1 MSRRLIVAAAM
12 VALVSACARQEAPR
26 DEAPATPEPAPSFV
40 NRVWQVDSSTSV
52 ARGTLYVFLS
62 EGTLIVTSANG
73 TPMVGAWA
81 LRNDSLT
88 MVEEGIAYPTDIL
101 HLDAQHFRIRS
112 HNPGEPVH
120 ITLVPAP

>member
-1 MSRRLIVAAAM
+1 M
-12 VALVSACARQEAPR
+12 
-26 DEAPATPEPAPSFV
+26 

-62 EGTLIVTSANG
+62 EGTLIVTSANE
-73 TPMVGAWA
+73 TPMVGAWT

-101 HLDAQHFRIRS
+101 HLDARRFSIRS
-112 HNPGEPVH
+112 HNPGEPVDL
-120 ITLVPAP
+120 TLVPAESEGRGP